1 MACGS
6 KLEANYKLLE
16 YAQHD
21 DVESI
26 LLVLGRECGD
36 DVQKCAQCLKNV
48 KYEKSGDTLAHV
60 ASRYGSL
67 DVLGYLAKEVRGL
80 LESRNLDGKTP
91 LHEAAQS
98 SELGVVQFLLGEG
111 CHIDPLKR
119 ADWTPL
125 MLACTK
131 ENLEV
136 VETLVN
142 KGANTRLQNKDG
154 WTCFHI
160 ACREGHADITSYLLD
175 VCPDAW
181 NNRSK
186 NKRTPLHTAALHGHL
201 ECVKLLLLRGGDPP
215 DLADNCGTTPF
226 MDAAQADQSA
236 VMDYLVQFHKVDMTR
251 VDVLGNSSLHLASQ
265 AGALSAIQSLVNRY
279 GVDVNSVNSWGQT
292 ALHLAAKVGQHDAI
306 RLLISLGA
314 KCSAMDNKGRTARDL
329 AKDGGYHSCCSLL
342 EAHEGTRQ

>member
-119 ADWTPL
+119 ADW
-125 MLACTK
+125 
-131 ENLEV
+131 
-136 VETLVN
+136 
-142 KGANTRLQNKDG
+142 
-154 WTCFHI
+154 
-160 ACREGHADITSYLLD
+160 EGHADITSYLLD

-265 AGALSAIQSLVNRY
+265 AGALSAIRSLVNRY

-329 AKDGGYHSCCSLL
+329 AKDGSYHSCCSLL